1 MALAKNYIYAYTW
14 AYRGKQRGMSFVGW
28 IELVIINCLPN
39 KYFIIIIVPAAAVLH
54 SL

>member
-14 AYRGKQRGMSFVGW
+14 AYRGKQRGMLFAGL
-28 IELVIINCLPN
+28 IEWVIINCLPD
-39 KYFIIIIVPAAAVLH
+39 KYFIIIIVPAAADLH